1 MKRKENIGCV
11 GSFQLYN
18 ISIGVV
24 ALHLHASHAR
34 VIERGIWSLQLQSEL
49 FSLAQPSMMGIWL
62 LSVHTLVLP
71 LSLFTFQPL
80 QFDKVHQIKRY

>member
-24 ALHLHASHAR
+24 ALHLHASHAW